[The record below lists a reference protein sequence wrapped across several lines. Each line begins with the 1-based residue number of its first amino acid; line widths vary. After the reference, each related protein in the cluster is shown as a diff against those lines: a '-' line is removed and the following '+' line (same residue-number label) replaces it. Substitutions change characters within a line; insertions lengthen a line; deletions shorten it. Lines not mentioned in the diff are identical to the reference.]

1 MASSSVDIVCPPNEA
16 GVKAEADDSWESPG
30 TELGTEQALKAHPS
44 PQRLQPKEQTLPLG
58 QGLGGLH
65 TSWMRVFSHS
75 CFLSDRGGKAWEA
88 CILPRGTVIGHS
100 HLAWS
105 VLDATFPQRPIFPG
119 QRPVV
124 SWGEVSMAQPS
135 GALLEGRNQA

>member
-44 PQRLQPKEQTLPLG
+44 PQRLQPKEQTLSLG

-65 TSWMRVFSHS
+65 TSWVRVFSHS

-88 CILPRGTVIGHS
+88 CILPRGTCYRAQSPGLVSSGC
-100 HLAWS
+100 HLPPKTHLSRAKTCG
-105 VLDATFPQRPIFPG
+105 VLG
-119 QRPVV
+119 
-124 SWGEVSMAQPS
+124 
-135 GALLEGRNQA
+135 